1 MDYADYGLTEEHEMI
16 RDTVRRFAVE
26 EVEKNV
32 IERDASMEFPKDLV
46 EQMAEMSL
54 LGIPFPEELGGAGM
68 DTISYAIA
76 VEEIA
81 RIDGSLALTL
91 AAHIS
96 LGTAPLVE
104 HGTEEQQKK
113 YVPHLAAGEYLGGF
127 GLTEANAGSDAA
139 GTETTAKKDG
149 DDWIINGSKIYCTN
163 ASHCGVFIITAV
175 TTPGIGTKG
184 ISAFLVEPD
193 WKGFVLGKKEN
204 KLGCRSSDTR
214 ELAFEDMRV
223 PASAM
228 IGPEGDGFK
237 LFMKTLDGGRI
248 SIGAMALG
256 IAQGAID
263 KAVPYSLERHAF
275 GVPIGKFQALG
286 NKIADME
293 METHAARL
301 MIYHTAKLKDEG
313 KKITK
318 NSAMAKLFASEAAM
332 RATDSAIQILGGYGY
347 SREYHVERYYRDAKL
362 TTIGE
367 GTSEIQ
373 RLVIARELLEEYS

>member
-1 MDYADYGLTEEHEMI
+1 MDFSEYGLTEEHEMI
-16 RDTVRRFAVE
+16 RDTVRRFATE
-26 EVEKNV
+26 EVEKGAV
-32 IERDASMEFPKDLV
+32 ERDEAMEFPKDLV

-54 LGIPFPEELGGAGM
+54 LGIPVSEELGGAGM
-68 DTISYAIA
+68 DTMSYAIA

-81 RIDGSLALTL
+81 RVDGSLALTL
-91 AAHIS
+91 AAHVS
-96 LGTAPLVE
+96 LGTAPIFE
-104 HGTEEQQKK
+104 YGSEEQKKK

-127 GLTEANAGSDAA
+127 GLTEPNAGSDAA
-139 GTETTAKKDG
+139 GTQTVAKKDG
-149 DDWIINGSKIYCTN
+149 DDWIVNGSKIYCTN

-193 WKGFVLGKKEN
+193 WKGFVFGKKEN

-228 IGPEGDGFK
+228 IGKEGEGFK

-248 SIGAMALG
+248 SIGAMAVG

-263 KAVPYSLERHAF
+263 KAVPYSLERHSF
-275 GVPIGKFQALG
+275 GQPLAHFQAIG
-286 NKIADME
+286 DKIADME

-301 MIYHTAKLKDEG
+301 MVYHAARLKDEG
-313 KKITK
+313 RRITK
-318 NSAMAKLFASEAAM
+318 SSAMAKLFASEAAM

-347 SREYHVERYYRDAKL
+347 SREYHVERYYRDAKI

-373 RLVIARELLEEYS
+373 RLVIARELLKEYS